1 MSTNPPSFRLPIN
14 VRGLVDDKVAEAIEN
29 HDDAITDLQQAIS
42 PLATQIT
49 ALKSG
54 TSSSTGTGTTTVE
67 NVSTEQITNNF
78 VNNIGFVNN
87 QTGVTSYAT
96 QQSDLGKIVVLDDA
110 SAIAVALTSAPVI
123 TLPWYATF
131 INLGAGTATL
141 TPVSGTI
148 SYSGN
153 LGAASLPLSTGQLAI
168 VGFDG
173 TNFWAAV
180 AAFPVVPP
188 QNTPAITHQFLTAF
202 NAISG
207 VFSQAQ
213 PAIADVSGL
222 AAALALLAPI
232 ASPTFTG
239 TVTQPDAPVLTAATT
254 ATSATAGAA
263 SALPATPAGYLDI
276 SINGTVFKVP
286 YYAV

>member
-14 VRGLVDDKVAEAIEN
+14 VRGLVPDQVAEAIET

-123 TLPWYATF
+123 TLPWYANF
-131 INLGAGTATL
+131 LNLGSGTATL
-141 TPVSGTI
+141 TPVSGMI
-148 SYSGN
+148 SYAGHI
-153 LGAASLPLSTGQLAI
+153 GAGSMPIATGQFAF
-168 VGFDG
+168 VYFDG
-173 TNFWAAV
+173 TNFWAVLGISSGGGTVPNFADSEVV
-180 AAFPVVPP
+180 AGSGTAWTLAHTPVGGCVPLVVVMLPAFGGITLLLG
-188 QNTPAITHQFLTAF
+188 QTPGFT
-202 NAISG
+202 ISG
-207 VFSQAQ
+207 SNITTTNSYSAGGVFAW
-213 PAIADVSGL
+213 
-222 AAALALLAPI
+222 
-232 ASPTFTG
+232 
-239 TVTQPDAPVLTAATT
+239 
-254 ATSATAGAA
+254 
-263 SALPATPAGYLDI
+263 YR
-276 SINGTVFKVP
+276 
-286 YYAV
+286 Y

>member
-1 MSTNPPSFRLPIN
+1 MSTNIPSFRLPVN

-173 TNFWAAV
+173 TNFWSAV

-188 QNTPAITHQFLTAF
+188 QNTPVVAHEWLNSYNSSSGAFGQTQPAFTDLSGNIATSQLPASGLTVTITTAALTGGGTQGSMTFTNGILTA
-202 NAISG
+202 
-207 VFSQAQ
+207 Q
-213 PAIADVSGL
+213 
-222 AAALALLAPI
+222 
-232 ASPTFTG
+232 T
-239 TVTQPDAPVLTAATT
+239 
-254 ATSATAGAA
+254 
-263 SALPATPAGYLDI
+263 PAT
-276 SINGTVFKVP
+276 
-286 YYAV
+286 